1 MKESNYQKFR
11 SILSDPSQFGD
22 EVLALMSEH
31 AEALG
36 LSKEAFNM
44 VYEGFWDLYCK
55 KPHASSEIQAKKLEG
70 FLNKVKLIA
79 PPQDTQDEEGNVT
92 QSATKLPLKAII
104 RIRIPLIRPKPHEV
118 DDEVPEDAEGGEE
131 KKGESV
137 PNSSRAD
144 QEHQQL
150 STHPDED
157 QSTFKESAFEDK
169 VLMIN
174 PVASDLTSRV
184 WVIHQAAQRV
194 MRKDI
199 ATVLKK
205 TVKELD
211 DVELEEF
218 LATVEETAVEVEKN
232 LVKVFSLEGTNEYDE
247 IRAKV
252 LGGSTAPIPTF
263 DYEPAI

>member
-1 MKESNYQKFR
+1 
-11 SILSDPSQFGD
+11 
-22 EVLALMSEH
+22 MSEH
-31 AEALG
+31 AELLG
-36 LSKEAFNM
+36 LSKEVFDI

-55 KPHASSEIQAKKLEG
+55 KPHASAELPVKKLEG
-70 FLNKVKLIA
+70 FLNRVKLVA

-104 RIRIPLIRPKPHEV
+104 RIRIPLIRPKPHEL
-118 DDEVPEDAEGGEE
+118 DDEVPEEPEGEE

-137 PNSSRAD
+137 PGSARGT

-174 PVASDLTSRV
+174 PISLDNTSRV
-184 WVIHQAAQRV
+184 WVIHQSAQRV

-199 ATVLKK
+199 ATILKK
-205 TVKELD
+205 TVKELED
-211 DVELEEF
+211 IELDEF
-218 LATVEETAVEVEKN
+218 VTAIEETANEVEKN
-232 LVKVFSLEGTNEYDE
+232 IVKIFSMEGTNEYD
-247 IRAKV
+247 
-252 LGGSTAPIPTF
+252 
-263 DYEPAI
+263 